1 MLPGMQRFWREAQ
14 KSLLRDQLGS
24 LGLENIQRP
33 LKMGC
38 LRLET
43 FSSSFSELI
52 SLTWSQRSEWTWEY
66 QAKLLA

>member
-1 MLPGMQRFWREAQ
+1 MRAS

-38 LRLET
+38 LRLEK

-52 SLTWSQRSEWTWEY
+52 SLTWSQRSEWTWKY
-66 QAKLLA
+66 QAELLA